1 MGLLGLAGS
10 LLGMIPKVGS
20 PSGKKKG
27 KSGGSKGKS
36 TKKSSKKKSSTKKKQ
51 RKSNKKKKKRKKK
64 KKKWG
69 KFFTKARKLK
79 NSLSKSKLV
88 KRAKKA
94 IKKAVLTT
102 KKVVKKTKATVSK
115 AKQQVKTAVKQTKQV
130 VKKQVLPAMKK
141 AAQATTKA
149 VKNAVKPK
157 NLLNTLQTGLDIVGM
172 VPVVGEVAD
181 GVNGIIYAARGDKV
195 NAALSFGAMI
205 PVVGNAATA
214 GKWVNK
220 GAKAAKGISESAQKA
235 NKGLLGNVKEKVN
248 KQVANAKTQIQARV
262 DEVKQQLRQL
272 GAPQMELAGV
282 NVGRISD
289 TGTVG
294 KNTSSS
300 SPKPTNNSNKANTI
314 LKEIYSLD
322 QKIANLKK
330 VGNRDEIKKLQR
342 QRNKLANKLDT
353 PDDISKNYNLT
364 EAKDYERKIDNTKY
378 FSHEKGDFGEEV
390 SKIVAKKN
398 ELGEDI
404 SEIFQVGRNGI
415 DGTFLSK
422 GPPPKLTM
430 IESKASDSALFS
442 YSEKQKLG
450 GKEYFEGM
458 LNSNDSRYSEF
469 KKQYKKLKK
478 ENPGLE
484 LDFIRVETD
493 IKITKKGFGVEE
505 LKIKDWNKQ
514 LD

>member
-36 TKKSSKKKSSTKKKQ
+36 AKKSSKKKSSTKKKQ
-51 RKSNKKKKKRKKK
+51 RKSNKKKKKKKRKKK

-102 KKVVKKTKATVSK
+102 KKVVKKTKAAVSK
-115 AKQQVKTAVKQTKQV
+115 AKQQVKAAVKQTKQV

-248 KQVANAKTQIQARV
+248 KQVANAKTQIQAKV

-300 SPKPTNNSNKANTI
+300 SPKPSNSQPSQNGSNKKPDENKGTGKVQTRTEIMNTVQNTMSPAAKKI
-314 LKEIYSLD
+314 KEIDPDAKVGYRGSLATGQKGPHKGNAPFDPTDFDIDAFIVSDKLASQFPPSTTWKAGTQIKEIRQMQKEIDKTLKSSLD
-322 QKIANLKK
+322 GIRKVDKK
-330 VGNRDEIKKLQR
+330 GR
-342 QRNKLANKLDT
+342 
-353 PDDISKNYNLT
+353 PDNFTFRIYTQEEFISK
-364 EAKDYERKIDNTKY
+364 KY
-378 FSHEKGDFGEEV
+378 SKG
-390 SKIVAKKN
+390 SKII
-398 ELGEDI
+398 ED
-404 SEIFQVGRNGI
+404 E
-415 DGTFLSK
+415 
-422 GPPPKLTM
+422 
-430 IESKASDSALFS
+430 
-442 YSEKQKLG
+442 
-450 GKEYFEGM
+450 
-458 LNSNDSRYSEF
+458 
-469 KKQYKKLKK
+469 
-478 ENPGLE
+478 
-484 LDFIRVETD
+484 
-493 IKITKKGFGVEE
+493 
-505 LKIKDWNKQ
+505 
-514 LD
+514 

>member
-20 PSGKKKG
+20 PGGKKKG
-27 KSGGSKGKS
+27 KSA
-36 TKKSSKKKSSTKKKQ
+36 KKSSKKKSSTKKKQ
-51 RKSNKKKKKRKKK
+51 RKSNKKKKKKKRKKK

-94 IKKAVLTT
+94 IKKAFLIT
-102 KKVVKKTKATVSK
+102 KKVVKKTKAAVSK
-115 AKQQVKTAVKQTKQV
+115 AKQQVKAAVKQTKQV

-248 KQVANAKTQIQARV
+248 KQVSNVKTQIQAKV

-272 GAPQMELAGV
+272 RSPEMELAGAGV
-282 NVGRISD
+282 NVRRIED

-294 KNTSSS
+294 RNTTTP
-300 SPKPTNNSNKANTI
+300 SPKPSNSQPPQNGSNKKPDENKGTGNA
-314 LKEIYSLD
+314 LKSIRGL
-322 QKIANLKK
+322 
-330 VGNRDEIKKLQR
+330 
-342 QRNKLANKLDT
+342 
-353 PDDISKNYNLT
+353 DDILDDPS
-364 EAKDYERKIDNTKY
+364 
-378 FSHEKGDFGEEV
+378 
-390 SKIVAKKN
+390 
-398 ELGEDI
+398 
-404 SEIFQVGRNGI
+404 
-415 DGTFLSK
+415 
-422 GPPPKLTM
+422 
-430 IESKASDSALFS
+430 
-442 YSEKQKLG
+442 
-450 GKEYFEGM
+450 
-458 LNSNDSRYSEF
+458 
-469 KKQYKKLKK
+469 KLKGVK
-478 ENPGLE
+478 PDELHKYLKDNGYNPQPLSGGSLKGKTFE
-484 LDFIRVETD
+484 VGGGFKVNWGGDRILQYHPGSRHHGGVPYWKLSSGKTGTNRYDMQGNFI
-493 IKITKKGFGVEE
+493 K
-505 LKIKDWNKQ
+505 
-514 LD
+514 

>member
-51 RKSNKKKKKRKKK
+51 RKSNKKKKKKKRKKK

-94 IKKAVLTT
+94 IKKAVLTM
-102 KKVVKKTKATVSK
+102 KKVVKKTKAAVSK

-272 GAPQMELAGV
+272 GAPQMEFAGV
-282 NVGRISD
+282 NVGRMSD

-300 SPKPTNNSNKANTI
+300 SPKPSNSQPPQNSSNKKPAENKGTG
-314 LKEIYSLD
+314 KSGSSGSL
-322 QKIANLKK
+322 
-330 VGNRDEIKKLQR
+330 RDFR
-342 QRNKLANKLDT
+342 
-353 PDDISKNYNLT
+353 
-364 EAKDYERKIDNTKY
+364 EAKDQDKKLIDDVFKKYNAGKRKNVAVTKGEINGEKIDLESVSGKIDPANPNHKDNFSKPSENHYKY
-378 FSHEKGDFGEEV
+378 SGSD
-390 SKIVAKKN
+390 KN
-398 ELGEDI
+398 
-404 SEIFQVGRNGI
+404 GRLN
-415 DGTFLSK
+415 DTEQK
-422 GPPPKLTM
+422 M
-430 IESKASDSALFS
+430 IEHLREKYKDTPNVNGNIEIISHKAICQSCNDIIDQF
-442 YSEKQKLG
+442 QKD
-450 GKEYFEGM
+450 FP
-458 LNSNDSRYSEF
+458 NINITRV
-469 KKQYKKLKK
+469 QI
-478 ENPGLE
+478 
-484 LDFIRVETD
+484 LDE
-493 IKITKKGFGVEE
+493 
-505 LKIKDWNKQ
+505 
-514 LD
+514 

>member
-36 TKKSSKKKSSTKKKQ
+36 AKKSSKKKSSTKKKQ
-51 RKSNKKKKKRKKK
+51 WKSNKKKKKKKRKKK

-102 KKVVKKTKATVSK
+102 KKVVKKTKAAVLK
-115 AKQQVKTAVKQTKQV
+115 AKQQVKAAVKQTKQV

-181 GVNGIIYAARGDKV
+181 GVNGIIYAVRGDKV

-248 KQVANAKTQIQARV
+248 KQVSNVKTQIQAKV

-272 GAPQMELAGV
+272 RPPEMELAGAGV
-282 NVGRISD
+282 NVRRIED

-294 KNTSSS
+294 RNTTTP
-300 SPKPTNNSNKANTI
+300 SPKPSNSQPPQNGSNKKPDENKGTVNVTRAQQRNLDTLDNIVNKHLTDKDFSGTLRDLQGNPVPKPGGGYWNHLQEMQDSYKGLVKIRKGLEGSVKNPNLDAATRKVLQDGLDKAN
-314 LKEIYSLD
+314 K
-322 QKIANLKK
+322 N
-330 VGNRDEIKKLQR
+330 IKKIEDLFE
-342 QRNKLANKLDT
+342 
-353 PDDISKNYNLT
+353 P
-364 EAKDYERKIDNTKY
+364 
-378 FSHEKGDFGEEV
+378 FG
-390 SKIVAKKN
+390 
-398 ELGEDI
+398 
-404 SEIFQVGRNGI
+404 GI
-415 DGTFLSK
+415 
-422 GPPPKLTM
+422 
-430 IESKASDSALFS
+430 
-442 YSEKQKLG
+442 
-450 GKEYFEGM
+450 
-458 LNSNDSRYSEF
+458 
-469 KKQYKKLKK
+469 
-478 ENPGLE
+478 
-484 LDFIRVETD
+484 
-493 IKITKKGFGVEE
+493 
-505 LKIKDWNKQ
+505 
-514 LD
+514 

>member
-36 TKKSSKKKSSTKKKQ
+36 AKKSSKKKSSTKKKQ
-51 RKSNKKKKKRKKK
+51 RKSNKKKKKKKRKKK

-102 KKVVKKTKATVSK
+102 KKVVKKTKAAVSK
-115 AKQQVKTAVKQTKQV
+115 AKQQVKAAVKQTKQV

-248 KQVANAKTQIQARV
+248 KQVSNVKTQIQAKV

-272 GAPQMELAGV
+272 RSPEMELAGAGV
-282 NVGRISD
+282 NVRRIED

-294 KNTSSS
+294 RNTTTP
-300 SPKPTNNSNKANTI
+300 SPKPSNSQPPQNGSNKKPDENKGTG
-314 LKEIYSLD
+314 
-322 QKIANLKK
+322 NLVFKSDYDNHLIN
-330 VGNRDEIKKLQR
+330 VQGFNRDASKGITGGHNMDEFYNYF
-342 QRNKLANKLDT
+342 RNVEKLDDKDFIHKVT
-353 PDDISKNYNLT
+353 PHPTIDGIIQINYKIPKLDNKGNLT
-364 EAKDYERKIDNTKY
+364 
-378 FSHEKGDFGEEV
+378 GEYKHFKNPKTV
-390 SKIVAKKN
+390 YDPSKISDAT
-398 ELGEDI
+398 I
-404 SEIFQVGRNGI
+404 I
-415 DGTFLSK
+415 DGVKT
-422 GPPPKLTM
+422 
-430 IESKASDSALFS
+430 
-442 YSEKQKLG
+442 QCN
-450 GKEYFEGM
+450 KELM
-458 LNSNDSRYSEF
+458 LVV
-469 KKQYKKLKK
+469 L
-478 ENPGLE
+478 P
-484 LDFIRVETD
+484 
-493 IKITKKGFGVEE
+493 EE
-505 LKIKDWNKQ
+505 R
-514 LD
+514 

>member
-1 MGLLGLAGS
+1 M
-10 LLGMIPKVGS
+10 
-20 PSGKKKG
+20 
-27 KSGGSKGKS
+27 
-36 TKKSSKKKSSTKKKQ
+36 
-51 RKSNKKKKKRKKK
+51 
-64 KKKWG
+64 
-69 KFFTKARKLK
+69 
-79 NSLSKSKLV
+79 
-88 KRAKKA
+88 
-94 IKKAVLTT
+94 
-102 KKVVKKTKATVSK
+102 KKTKAAVSK

-262 DEVKQQLRQL
+262 DVVKQQLRQL

-300 SPKPTNNSNKANTI
+300 SPKPSNSQPPQNGSNKKPAENKGTGKDVTFKKGYDTHLIEVEGFKAKPNIGIKGGHNLENFEKFILDNFGNQVKDINQAVTKKSHPDISGIYEVKYKLPVYDGLSTANGGKGNFTGQWKEYKNPKTVYDPKVFPDEQI
-314 LKEIYSLD
+314 LKLGRDAMEEGIS
-322 QKIANLKK
+322 N
-330 VGNRDEIKKLQR
+330 NRI
-342 QRNKLANKLDT
+342 T
-353 PDDISKNYNLT
+353 
-364 EAKDYERKIDNTKY
+364 
-378 FSHEKGDFGEEV
+378 HGG
-390 SKIVAKKN
+390 
-398 ELGEDI
+398 
-404 SEIFQVGRNGI
+404 GRSPSDLVEGYVDVNG
-415 DGTFLSK
+415 
-422 GPPPKLTM
+422 
-430 IESKASDSALFS
+430 
-442 YSEKQKLG
+442 
-450 GKEYFEGM
+450 
-458 LNSNDSRYSEF
+458 
-469 KKQYKKLKK
+469 
-478 ENPGLE
+478 
-484 LDFIRVETD
+484 
-493 IKITKKGFGVEE
+493 
-505 LKIKDWNKQ
+505 KQ
-514 LD
+514 LKFMGFKDKNTGEISNFFPVLD